1 MKTLTLIVASL
12 TFIAPMFHQ
21 PAVAEEKQSTDVA
34 MLKKLEH
41 SRDVLNGLVME
52 DFDKVLKS
60 AKALNKLA
68 KRKWTENESSG
79 YRTQNQVFWFTTG
92 TLILAAEQ
100 ENIDSATLAYTQM
113 TFSCVNC
120 HKLLRNSR

>member
-1 MKTLTLIVASL
+1 MKNLTLIFASL
-12 TFIAPMFHQ
+12 TFITPMFHQ

-60 AKALNKLA
+60 AKALKDCLDSCDWRTGLEMYFSSLKLDSLVQNVIFTKKKLKINK
-68 KRKWTENESSG
+68 
-79 YRTQNQVFWFTTG
+79 
-92 TLILAAEQ
+92 
-100 ENIDSATLAYTQM
+100 
-113 TFSCVNC
+113 
-120 HKLLRNSR
+120 H